1 MLPMLLMLLDS
12 AGAAGAADAATAAE
26 AAILVPGHFLVAKS
40 PIFTIFYF
48 V

>member
-12 AGAAGAADAATAAE
+12 AGAADAATAAE
-26 AAILVPGHFLVAKS
+26 AAILVPSHFWVAKS
-40 PIFTIFYF
+40 PFFTIFYF

>member
-12 AGAAGAADAATAAE
+12 AGAADAATAAE
-26 AAILVPGHFLVAKS
+26 AAIFVPGHFLVAKS